1 MPNNPSEWDPPE
13 HLSLSEREFLVDRAE
28 TISGIIARSYL
39 EVGQVLLQVK
49 RKFKADPDFQ
59 GWFSRWLEDCCPL
72 SRVKATTLAII
83 AEKVE
88 KDPTIKGLTE
98 SVGYTALYKALCLPT
113 SSGHEVLEL
122 MKEGQSFT
130 HGQLSEVQN
139 SPEIVLEAAQESAED
154 LQMKLIELELELA
167 TASPKKRMELTD
179 KKSGINQR
187 LKKSLTNLQKAKAE
201 VELLE
206 KSRTTLEILVNAQGK
221 QLLAQ
226 KLQMENLTLDPEQK
240 RKRALAQTVVDA
252 TKGLDLLLSSLDRFE
267 TDKPELGLEAIK
279 TIERKMDEVKSK
291 LLEHHADLSETGGS
305 S

>member
-1 MPNNPSEWDPPE
+1 MPIINPSEWDPPE

-28 TISGIIARSYL
+28 TINGIIARGYL

-72 SRVKATTLAII
+72 NRAKASTLAII

-113 SSGHEVLEL
+113 SSGHEILEL
-122 MKEGQSFT
+122 MKEGQSFSQ
-130 HGQLSEVQN
+130 GQLADVQN
-139 SPEIVLEAAQESAED
+139 SPEVVLEAAQESAED

-167 TASPKKRMELTD
+167 TASPKQRLELSD
-179 KKSGINQR
+179 KKGGLNRR
-187 LKKSLTNLQKAKAE
+187 LKKALTNLQQAKAE
-201 VELLE
+201 VESLE
-206 KSRTTLEILVNAQGK
+206 KTRSTLEILVNAQGK
-221 QLLAQ
+221 QLQAQ
-226 KLQMENLTLDPEQK
+226 QLQMENLSLDPEHK

-267 TDKPELGLEAIK
+267 TDKPDLGLEAIK
-279 TIERKMDEVKSK
+279 TIERKMEEVKAK
-291 LLEHHADLSETGGS
+291 LLTNYGHTSQGDTS
-305 S
+305 

>member
-72 SRVKATTLAII
+72 SRTKATTLAII

-98 SVGYTALYKALCLPT
+98 SVGYTALHKALCLPT

-122 MKEGQSFT
+122 MKEGQSFS

-167 TASPKKRMELTD
+167 TASPKRRLETQS
-179 KKSGINQR
+179 KKTALNKQ

-267 TDKPELGLEAIK
+267 TDKPDLCLEAIK